1 MKFVAPPDLNTLVLP
16 DLKLLASSKNRIV
29 DRWPDVVATPHEK
42 DRERLVQEMFRRWN
56 EDQWDDTPM
65 SFVTSAA
72 VALFDPERRNR
83 SELLELREF
92 YYAEVE
98 ASTKHTFLDSM
109 LSVYLGSY
117 QPGADHTKRL
127 AKAMTHALPS
137 VGSAARQ
144 LVESIPEILD
154 PAGAPAAIAMRMVGM
169 ENCWSELKEIG
180 LRSPHAPG
188 VMDHAHL
195 AFVDKMR
202 PALKGKTGLERLFGW
217 LKPAGQQ
224 ARMSGAA
231 DAITAVIE
239 PWLKQDP
246 PPDDLAF
253 ITEGLLGLYGD
264 PRVDGG
270 GAWAGVPKASERKEE
285 YPKHLD
291 VLLRWLT
298 GENIRFFL
306 DVVSAVDTTNMWAPR
321 RRFWLTLHEQKR
333 VDAAWVAFGDSAE
346 KHAKQL
352 LKSGNGKSS
361 LGFGRQ
367 TAGANRKNTS
377 LLILKIGNKTL
388 VEGSHDYK
396 VHIFNNN
403 NPSTP
408 VLYQGK
414 YNCEVIRVSSNEDY
428 RHIPN
433 KWQGW
438 VLERI

>member
-1 MKFVAPPDLNTLVLP
+1 MKFAAPPDLNILALP
-16 DLKLLASSKNRIV
+16 DLNLLASSKNHIV

-42 DRERLVQEMFRRWN
+42 DRERLVQEMLRRWN
-56 EDQWDDTPM
+56 ADQWDDTPM

-92 YYAEVE
+92 YYAEIE

-127 AKAMTHALPS
+127 AKAMTRALPR
-137 VGSAARQ
+137 VGSAGKQ
-144 LVESIPEILD
+144 LVENIPETLD
-154 PAGAPAAIAMRMVGM
+154 PARAPAAIATKMMGM
-169 ENCWSELKEIG
+169 EVCWNELKEIG

-195 AFVDKMR
+195 AFVEKMR
-202 PALKGKTGLERLFGW
+202 PALKGRTGLERLFAW

-231 DAITAVIE
+231 EAITAVIE

-246 PPDDLAF
+246 PPNDLAF
-253 ITEGLLGLYGD
+253 ITESLLGLYGD

-270 GAWAGVPKASERKEE
+270 GAWAGAPKA
-285 YPKHLD
+285 HLD
-291 VLLRWLT
+291 ILMRWLT

-306 DVVSAVDTTNMWAPR
+306 DVVSAVEVSHMWEPR
-321 RRFWLTLHEQKR
+321 RKFWLGLHEQKR
-333 VDAAWVAFGDSAE
+333 VDAAWVAF
-346 KHAKQL
+346 
-352 LKSGNGKSS
+352 SGSGVELATKRLRSKGS
-361 LGFGRQ
+361 RGALAFGRQ
-367 TAGANRKNTS
+367 TAGGNRAETS
-377 LLILKIGNKTL
+377 LLILKIGKKII

-396 VHIFNNN
+396 VHVFEESNKGA
-403 NPSTP
+403 PK
-408 VLYQGK
+408 LYQLEYDCDLILRK
-414 YNCEVIRVSSNEDY
+414 SNSAKSH
-428 RHIPN
+428 RGN
-433 KWQGW
+433 WQGW